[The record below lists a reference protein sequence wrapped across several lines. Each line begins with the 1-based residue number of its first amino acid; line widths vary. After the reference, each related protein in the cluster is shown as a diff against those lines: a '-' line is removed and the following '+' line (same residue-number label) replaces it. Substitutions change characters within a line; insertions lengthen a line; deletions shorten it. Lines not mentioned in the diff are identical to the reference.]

1 MKSNPERLLGN
12 NTIADVFGDKDPRY
26 KLVNIG
32 KLMGEG
38 DWRVSGW
45 KSLARSNA
53 LKST

>member
-32 KLMGEG
+32 GGLESKCLEVPG
-38 DWRVSGW
+38 
-45 KSLARSNA
+45 
-53 LKST
+53 